1 MNRSRLT
8 RLLHLLLALGVVI
21 QLLLSLVMA
30 PPEEGEEHEAAN
42 WPAPLAALIPAAQAH
57 EDEDEHE
64 TAPAD
69 SLAAQ
74 LFEGHEVVGLGMLGV
89 TLAFWAWIAVRRGEP
104 GLGELIPWFSGR
116 RLCAVR
122 EDFARHWDALR
133 QGRLP
138 EYRPHSPLVTA
149 IHGLGLLAVTGMAL
163 SGFVWWL
170 GEDVGALEALGEA
183 AEEVHEVLANLVWA
197 YLVGHAG
204 MAYLHQMKGEPIVRE
219 MFSLGGGAES
229 GRAERGK

>member
-1 MNRSRLT
+1 MKRSRLT

-30 PPEEGEEHEAAN
+30 PPEEEEDEAAARS
-42 WPAPLAALIPAAQAH
+42 APIVAMIPTAYAH

-64 TAPAD
+64 TAPEG
-69 SLAAQ
+69 SLPAE
-74 LFEGHEVVGLGMLGV
+74 LFEGHELVGLGMLGV
-89 TLAFWAWIAVRRGEP
+89 TLAFWAWIAVRRDEP
-104 GLGELIPWFSGR
+104 GLGDLIPWFSGR

-133 QGRLP
+133 RGTLP

-149 IHGLGLLAVTGMAL
+149 LHGLGLLAVTGMAF

-170 GEDVGALEALGEA
+170 GHEDIALKALGET

-219 MFSLGGGAES
+219 MFSLGGGAED
-229 GRAERGK
+229 GRADRGK